1 MYTTQTNKG
10 TRTSAAA
17 VVIAGHAAVIYALAV
32 TMRVVEAPPIV
43 EPIKAVIIDSPPVE
57 PEPYVPPETP
67 PVAQQP
73 VVEVP
78 LPEIPPMTA
87 PVETITV
94 PPVTEVPPSAEPSTA
109 PAVMEAKSLSVTRR
123 VEPVYPPA
131 SRRLDEHGV
140 VGLRILVDERGRP
153 REVQVAKSSG
163 FDRLDQAA
171 VTAVRRWQFSPAMQE
186 SRAVNAWT
194 RVNVVFQ
201 LNR

>member
-1 MYTTQTNKG
+1 MYTSKTNPG
-10 TRTSAAA
+10 TRTSVAA

-32 TMRVVEAPPIV
+32 TMGVVEAPPIV
-43 EPIKAVIIDSPPVE
+43 EPIKAVIIEAPPVE

-78 LPEIPPMTA
+78 LPEIPPVTT

-94 PPVTEVPPSAEPSTA
+94 PPVTEAPSAEPSTA
-109 PAVMEAKSLSVTRR
+109 PAIMEAKSLSVTRR

-131 SRRLDEHGV
+131 SRRLDEEGV
-140 VGLRILVDERGRP
+140 VRLRVLVDERGRP
-153 REVQVAKSSG
+153 QEVQVAKSSG

-171 VTAVRRWQFSPAMQE
+171 VTAVRRWQFSPAMQA
-186 SRAVNAWT
+186 SGAVTAWT
-194 RVNVVFQ
+194 QVNVVFK
-201 LNR
+201 LDR

>member
-1 MYTTQTNKG
+1 M
-10 TRTSAAA
+10 
-17 VVIAGHAAVIYALAV
+17 V
-32 TMRVVEAPPIV
+32 TMGVVEAPPIV
-43 EPIKAVIIDSPPVE
+43 EPIKAVFIDSPPVE

-67 PVAQQP
+67 SVAQQA
-73 VVEVP
+73 VVDVP
-78 LPEIPPMTA
+78 LPEIPPMTT

-94 PPVTEVPPSAEPSTA
+94 PPVAEVPPSAEPST
-109 PAVMEAKSLSVTRR
+109 PAVMEAKSLSVMRR

-131 SRRLDEHGV
+131 SRRLDEKGV
-140 VGLRILVDERGRP
+140 VGLRVLVDERGRP

-163 FDRLDQAA
+163 FDRLDEAA

-186 SRAVNAWT
+186 SRAVTAWT

>member
-1 MYTTQTNKG
+1 MYTTRTNPG

-17 VVIAGHAAVIYALAV
+17 VVIAGHAAVIYALAI
-32 TMRVVEAPPIV
+32 TMGVVDAPPIV

-78 LPEIPPMTA
+78 LPDIPPITTPM
-87 PVETITV
+87 ETITV
-94 PPVTEVPPSAEPSTA
+94 PPATEVPPRTDPST
-109 PAVMEAKSLSVTRR
+109 PAVIEAKSLSVTRR

-131 SRRLDEHGV
+131 SRRLDEHGAV
-140 VGLRILVDERGRP
+140 RLRVLVDERGRP
-153 REVQVAKSSG
+153 REVQIAKSSG
-163 FDRLDQAA
+163 FERIDQAA

-186 SRAVNAWT
+186 SRAVTAWT
-194 RVNVVFQ
+194 QVNVVFQ

>member
-1 MYTTQTNKG
+1 VYTTKANRG

-32 TMRVVEAPPIV
+32 TMGVVEAPPIV
-43 EPIKAVIIDSPPVE
+43 EPVKAVFIDSPPVE

-73 VVEVP
+73 VVDVP
-78 LPEIPPMTA
+78 LPELPPIPT

-94 PPVTEVPPSAEPSTA
+94 PPVTQVPTTTEPST
-109 PAVMEAKSLSVTRR
+109 PAVIEAKSLSVTRR

-131 SRRLDEHGV
+131 SRRLDEHGAV
-140 VGLRILVDERGRP
+140 RLKVLVDERGRP
-153 REVQVAKSSG
+153 REVQIAKSSG

-171 VTAVRRWQFSPAMQE
+171 VAAVRRWQFSPAMQE
-186 SRAVNAWT
+186 SRAVTAWT
-194 RVNVVFQ
+194 QVNVVFQ

>member
-1 MYTTQTNKG
+1 M
-10 TRTSAAA
+10 
-17 VVIAGHAAVIYALAV
+17 V
-32 TMRVVEAPPIV
+32 TMGVVEAPPIV
-43 EPIKAVIIDSPPVE
+43 EPIQAVFIDSPPVE

-67 PVAQQP
+67 SVAQQA
-73 VVEVP
+73 VVDVP
-78 LPEIPPMTA
+78 LPEIPPMTT

-94 PPVTEVPPSAEPSTA
+94 PPVAEVPPSAEPST
-109 PAVMEAKSLSVTRR
+109 PAVMAAKSLSVMRR

-131 SRRLDEHGV
+131 SRRLDEKGV
-140 VGLRILVDERGRP
+140 VGLRVLVDERGRP

-163 FDRLDQAA
+163 FDRLDEAA

-186 SRAVNAWT
+186 SRAVTAWT

>member
-1 MYTTQTNKG
+1 MYTTKTSSG

-32 TMRVVEAPPIV
+32 TMGVVEAPPIV
-43 EPIKAVIIDSPPVE
+43 EPIKAVIIDAPPAE

-67 PVAQQP
+67 QVAQRP
-73 VVEVP
+73 VVEIP
-78 LPEIPPMTA
+78 LPEIAITTQA
-87 PVETITV
+87 ETITV
-94 PPVTEVPPSAEPSTA
+94 PPVTELPSAEPVTA
-109 PAVMEAKSLSVTRR
+109 PTVVEAKSLSVTRR
-123 VEPVYPPA
+123 IEPVYPPA
-131 SRRLDEHGV
+131 SRRLDEEGV
-140 VGLRILVDERGRP
+140 VLLRVLVDERGRP

-171 VTAVRRWQFSPAMQE
+171 VTAVRRWQFSPAMQA
-186 SRAVNAWT
+186 SGAVSAWT

>member
-1 MYTTQTNKG
+1 MYTSKTNPG
-10 TRTSAAA
+10 TRTSVAA

-32 TMRVVEAPPIV
+32 TMGVVEAPPIV
-43 EPIKAVIIDSPPVE
+43 EPIKAVIIEAPPVE

-78 LPEIPPMTA
+78 LPEIPPVTT

-94 PPVTEVPPSAEPSTA
+94 PPVTEAPSAEPSTA
-109 PAVMEAKSLSVTRR
+109 PAIMEAKSLSVTRR

-131 SRRLDEHGV
+131 SRRLDEEGV
-140 VGLRILVDERGRP
+140 VRLRVLVDERGRP
-153 REVQVAKSSG
+153 HEVQIAKSSG

-171 VTAVRRWQFSPAMQE
+171 VTAVRRWQFSPAMQA
-186 SRAVNAWT
+186 SGAVTAWT
-194 RVNVVFQ
+194 QVNVVFK
-201 LNR
+201 LDR

>member
-1 MYTTQTNKG
+1 
-10 TRTSAAA
+10 

-32 TMRVVEAPPIV
+32 TMGVVEAPPIV
-43 EPIKAVIIDSPPVE
+43 EPIKAVIIEAPPVE

-78 LPEIPPMTA
+78 LPEIPPVTT

-94 PPVTEVPPSAEPSTA
+94 PPVTEAPSAEPSTA
-109 PAVMEAKSLSVTRR
+109 PAIMEAKSLSVTRR

-131 SRRLDEHGV
+131 SRRLDEEGV
-140 VGLRILVDERGRP
+140 VRLRVLVDERGRP
-153 REVQVAKSSG
+153 QEVQVAKSSG

-171 VTAVRRWQFSPAMQE
+171 VTAVRRWQFSPAMQA
-186 SRAVNAWT
+186 SGAVTAWT
-194 RVNVVFQ
+194 QVNVVFKLDRQ
-201 LNR
+201 QRCVHVRSWACSPRC

>member
-1 MYTTQTNKG
+1 MYTTRTDPG

-32 TMRVVEAPPIV
+32 TMGVVEAPPIV

-73 VVEVP
+73 VVDVA
-78 LPEIPPMTA
+78 LPDIPPITTPM
-87 PVETITV
+87 ETITV
-94 PPVTEVPPSAEPSTA
+94 PPVTEVPPSTEPSTT
-109 PAVMEAKSLSVTRR
+109 PSVIEAKSLSVTRR

-131 SRRLDEHGV
+131 SRRLDEHGAV
-140 VGLRILVDERGRP
+140 LLRVLVDERGRP
-153 REVQVAKSSG
+153 REVRIAKSSG

-186 SRAVNAWT
+186 SRAVTAWT

>member
-1 MYTTQTNKG
+1 VYTTKTNKG

-17 VVIAGHAAVIYALAV
+17 VVIAGHAAVIYALMV
-32 TMRVVEAPPIV
+32 TMGVVEAPPIV
-43 EPIKAVIIDSPPVE
+43 EPIKAVFIDAPPVE

-67 PVAQQP
+67 SVAQQQ
-73 VVEVP
+73 VVDVP
-78 LPEIPPMTA
+78 LPEIPPMTTPA
-87 PVETITV
+87 ESITV
-94 PPVTEVPPSAEPSTA
+94 PPVAEVPPSAEPSA

-131 SRRLDEHGV
+131 SRRLDEKGV
-140 VGLRILVDERGRP
+140 VGLRVLVDERGRP

-163 FDRLDQAA
+163 FDRLDEAA

-186 SRAVNAWT
+186 SRAVTAWT

>member
-1 MYTTQTNKG
+1 MYTSKTNPG
-10 TRTSAAA
+10 IRTSVAA
-17 VVIAGHAAVIYALAV
+17 VVIAGHAAVIYAVAV
-32 TMRVVEAPPIV
+32 TLGVVEAPPIV
-43 EPIKAVIIDSPPVE
+43 EPIKAVLIDAPPVE

-78 LPEIPPMTA
+78 LPEIPPLTT

-94 PPVTEVPPSAEPSTA
+94 PPVAEVPSAEPSTE
-109 PAVMEAKSLSVTRR
+109 PAIMEAKSLSVTRR

-140 VGLRILVDERGRP
+140 VHLRVLVDERGRP
-153 REVQVAKSSG
+153 REVQIAQSSG

-171 VTAVRRWQFSPAMQE
+171 VTAVRRWQFSPAIQE
-186 SRAVNAWT
+186 SRAVTAWT
-194 RVNVVFQ
+194 QVNVMFQ

>member
-1 MYTTQTNKG
+1 VYTTKANRG
-10 TRTSAAA
+10 ARTSAAA

-32 TMRVVEAPPIV
+32 TMGVVEAPPIV
-43 EPIKAVIIDSPPVE
+43 EPIKAVFIDSPPVE

-73 VVEVP
+73 VVDVP
-78 LPEIPPMTA
+78 LPDIPPIPT

-94 PPVTEVPPSAEPSTA
+94 PPVTEVPPSTEPST
-109 PAVMEAKSLSVTRR
+109 PAVIDAKSLSVTRR
-123 VEPVYPPA
+123 VEPIYPPA
-131 SRRLDEHGV
+131 SRRLDEHGAV
-140 VGLRILVDERGRP
+140 RLKVLVDETGRP

-171 VTAVRRWQFSPAMQE
+171 VAAVRRWQFSPAMQE
-186 SRAVNAWT
+186 SRAVTAWT
-194 RVNVVFQ
+194 QVNVVFQ

>member
-1 MYTTQTNKG
+1 MYTTRTNPG
-10 TRTSAAA
+10 TRTSVAA

-32 TMRVVEAPPIV
+32 TMGVVEAPPIV
-43 EPIKAVIIDSPPVE
+43 EPIKAVIIEAPPVE

-78 LPEIPPMTA
+78 LPEIPPVTA
-87 PVETITV
+87 TPVETITV
-94 PPVTEVPPSAEPSTA
+94 PPVTESSAEPSTA
-109 PAVMEAKSLSVTRR
+109 PAIMEAKSLSVTRR

-131 SRRLDEHGV
+131 SRRLDEHGTV
-140 VGLRILVDERGRP
+140 RLRVLVDERGRP
-153 REVQVAKSSG
+153 REVQIAKSSG

-171 VTAVRRWQFSPAMQE
+171 VTAVRRWQFSPAMQA
-186 SRAVNAWT
+186 SGAVTAWT
-194 RVNVVFQ
+194 QVNVVFQ

>member
-1 MYTTQTNKG
+1 MYTTKANRG
-10 TRTSAAA
+10 ARTSAAA

-32 TMRVVEAPPIV
+32 TMGVVEAPPIV
-43 EPIKAVIIDSPPVE
+43 EPIKAVFIDSPPAE

-73 VVEVP
+73 VVDVP
-78 LPEIPPMTA
+78 LPDIPPITT

-94 PPVTEVPPSAEPSTA
+94 PPATEVPPSTEPST
-109 PAVMEAKSLSVTRR
+109 PAVIEAKSLSVTRR

-131 SRRLDEHGV
+131 SRRLDEHGAV
-140 VGLRILVDERGRP
+140 RLKVLVDERGRP
-153 REVQVAKSSG
+153 REVQIAKSSG

-171 VTAVRRWQFSPAMQE
+171 VAAVRRWQFSPAMQE
-186 SRAVNAWT
+186 SRAVTAWT
-194 RVNVVFQ
+194 QVNVVFQ

>member
-1 MYTTQTNKG
+1 MYTSTNNSA

-32 TMRVVEAPPIV
+32 TMGVVEAPPIV

-57 PEPYVPPETP
+57 PEPHVPPETP
-67 PVAQQP
+67 PTAQQP

-78 LPEIPPMTA
+78 LPEIPPMTT

-94 PPVTEVPPSAEPSTA
+94 PPATEVPPGAEPSTA
-109 PAVMEAKSLSVTRR
+109 PVMEAKSLSVTRR

-131 SRRLDEHGV
+131 SRRLDEQGAV
-140 VGLRILVDERGRP
+140 RLRVLVDERGRP
-153 REVQVAKSSG
+153 REVQIAKSSG
-163 FDRLDQAA
+163 FDRLDEAA
-171 VTAVRRWQFSPAMQE
+171 VTAVRRWQFSPAMRE
-186 SRAVNAWT
+186 SRAVTAWT
-194 RVNVVFQ
+194 QVNVLFQ

>member
-1 MYTTQTNKG
+1 
-10 TRTSAAA
+10 

-32 TMRVVEAPPIV
+32 TMGVVEAPPIV
-43 EPIKAVIIDSPPVE
+43 EPIKAVIIEAPPVE

-78 LPEIPPMTA
+78 LPEIPPVTT

-94 PPVTEVPPSAEPSTA
+94 PPVTEAPSAEPSTA
-109 PAVMEAKSLSVTRR
+109 PAIMEAKSLSVTRR

-131 SRRLDEHGV
+131 SRRLDEEGV
-140 VGLRILVDERGRP
+140 VRLRVLVDERGRP
-153 REVQVAKSSG
+153 QEVQVAKSSG

-171 VTAVRRWQFSPAMQE
+171 VTAVRRWQFSPAMQA
-186 SRAVNAWT
+186 SGAVTAWT
-194 RVNVVFQ
+194 QVNVVFK
-201 LNR
+201 LDR